1 MNKRQ
6 INRREFFRRTGKGLL
21 PILSLSS
28 ISLFLSACDKDE
40 DDSDCHNAC
49 ASTCSKTCS
58 GTCEG
63 LCAVGCYGICS
74 ASSK

>member
-6 INRREFFRRTGKGLL
+6 INRREFFRRTGIGLL

-28 ISLFLSACDKDE
+28 ISLFLSACDKE
-40 DDSDCHNAC
+40 GDSNCHNAC
-49 ASTCSKTCS
+49 VSTCSITCS

-74 ASSK
+74 ANSK